1 MDLKQLKTF
10 ICVAECGSL
19 SRASDRLHIVQP
31 ALSRQIKLLEHEIGV
46 DLFTRHVRGMELT
59 QAGHEFL
66 ERVGGL
72 ARQLEVSI
80 HDVQSMH
87 GEIKG
92 HVAIGLMPTIS
103 TVLSTRLVQRVTQQ
117 LPSVNLRIAEGYS
130 VHLLEWLQR
139 GDIDV
144 SFLYGSVNDYHLRG
158 EELLHEEIAVI
169 SAADDLA
176 DKGETISIAEA
187 VKLPL
192 ALPSELFGLRRVLDT
207 SAKKA
212 GVQFVPRY
220 EIDSFW
226 VIQSL
231 VKSGICHSLMPVS
244 SVRPQIDAGLIKT
257 RLLIPSIKRK
267 VMLATPQD
275 RSNTRA
281 TKAVVELLKNEIKTM
296 ISDGEWPATLI
307 TQTN

>member
-10 ICVAECGSL
+10 ICVAESGSL

-46 DLFTRHVRGMELT
+46 ALFTRHVRGMELT
-59 QAGHEFL
+59 EAGHEFL

-72 ARQLEVSI
+72 ARQLEISI
-80 HDVQSMH
+80 HDVQSMR
-87 GEIKG
+87 GETKG

-103 TVLSTRLVQRVTQQ
+103 TVLSTRLVQRVAEE
-117 LPSVNLRIAEGYS
+117 LPSVKLRIAEGYS

-139 GDIDV
+139 GDIDI

-158 EELLHEEIAVI
+158 DDLLFEEIVAI
-169 SAADDLA
+169 SAPQSLLKPDQSLSL
-176 DKGETISIAEA
+176 KQV

-192 ALPSELFGLRRVLDT
+192 ALPSELFGLRRLLDT
-207 SAKKA
+207 SARKA
-212 GVQFVPRY
+212 GVEFIPRY

-226 VIQSL
+226 VIRSL
-231 VKSGICHSLMPVS
+231 VKAGICHSLMPIS
-244 SVRPQIDAGLIKT
+244 SVRPDTDAGLIKT
-257 RLLIPSIKRK
+257 RSLKPIIKRK

-281 TKAVVELLKNEIKTM
+281 TKAVIELLKNEIKTM
-296 ISDGEWPATLI
+296 VDCGEWPATLI
-307 TQTN
+307 T

>member
-10 ICVAECGSL
+10 ICVAESGSL

-46 DLFTRHVRGMELT
+46 ELFTRHVRGMELT
-59 QAGHEFL
+59 EAGHEFL
-66 ERVGGL
+66 ERVSGL
-72 ARQLEVSI
+72 ARQLEISI
-80 HDVQSMH
+80 HDVQSIR
-87 GEIKG
+87 GEVKG

-103 TVLSTRLVQRVTQQ
+103 TVLSTRLVQRVAEE

-158 EELLHEEIAVI
+158 DDLLFEEIVAI
-169 SAADDLA
+169 SAPDSVSER
-176 DKGETISIAEA
+176 GQTISLKKV

-192 ALPSELFGLRRVLDT
+192 ALPSELFGLRRLLDT
-207 SAKKA
+207 SARKA
-212 GVQFVPRY
+212 GVKFIPRY

-244 SVRPQIDAGLIKT
+244 SVRPEIEAGLIKA
-257 RLLIPSIKRK
+257 RSLRPSIKRK

-281 TKAVVELLKNEIKTM
+281 TKAVIELLKSEVKKM
-296 ISDGEWPATLI
+296 VSCGEWPATLI
-307 TQTN
+307 V

>member
-10 ICVAECGSL
+10 ICVAESGSL

-31 ALSRQIKLLEHEIGV
+31 ALSRQIKLLEYEIGV

-59 QAGHEFL
+59 EAGHEFL

-72 ARQLEVSI
+72 ARQLEMSI
-80 HDVQSMH
+80 HDVQSMR

-103 TVLSTRLVQRVTQQ
+103 TVLSTRLVQRVAEE

-130 VHLLEWLQR
+130 IHLLEWLQR

-144 SFLYGSVNDYHLRG
+144 SFLYGCANDYHLRG
-158 EELLHEEIAVI
+158 EELLYEEIVLI
-169 SAADDLA
+169 SAPHQLDDR
-176 DKGETISIAEA
+176 DVSISLKQA

-192 ALPSELFGLRRVLDT
+192 ALPSELFGLRRLLDT

-212 GVQFVPRY
+212 GVHFVPRY

-231 VKSGICHSLMPVS
+231 VKSAICHSLMPVS
-244 SVRPQIDAGLIKT
+244 SVRTDTDAGIIKIRSLT
-257 RLLIPSIKRK
+257 PSIQRR
-267 VMLATPQD
+267 VMLASPQD

-281 TKAVVELLKNEIKTM
+281 TKAVIELLKDEVKTM
-296 ISDGEWPATLI
+296 VNCGEWPATLLL
-307 TQTN
+307 